1 MAYAFRWII
10 TFIILSV
17 LLTLASV
24 FILDIDLLLNGLI
37 LYSSFISLLVTII
50 WGSIETVFI
59 RKRQIE
65 IENLYF
71 LACLSAACVYYK
83 NVSSWQG
90 ADFIEFIPKVW
101 LTD

>member
-65 IENLYF
+65 IEN
-71 LACLSAACVYYK
+71 
-83 NVSSWQG
+83 
-90 ADFIEFIPKVW
+90 
-101 LTD
+101 